1 MTDAVVIVS
10 HGDDVAG
17 IPTEYGIAAPM
28 PVTGGTGGATSVT
41 TTTGNLTALNQ
52 VVGPIQNIAS
62 VAVEVTGTF
71 SGNVAFEVS
80 NDGVTYF
87 PVDLIQPGTLG
98 APGASGSPGYMY
110 YGNVPGEYFRVRC
123 NVYTS
128 GTAVI
133 TIAGYVGTF
142 PLHSV
147 AATITGVSSGAS
159 SGLPGYSR
167 LEDGVTAALASIAAF
182 HNQDNQLT
190 TTGNALLTGGV
201 AQLLNWLGN
210 LDRQRAAGIDGIS
223 AIGVAT
229 GSAQFAMQFR
239 NSVAAAIT
247 ANAVAQV
254 VTPAAMSGTI
264 TGVAWSIQVGTL
276 IAVDTG
282 SNYEVVMV
290 TAITATTF
298 TAIFTKSHAANVL
311 LVGFVY
317 NQERDAAG
325 ELDGATGAGTAV
337 AAGYEYN
344 GGHPDGIH
352 NYDRERN
359 VQAKGYGS
367 TGIYGGALP
376 AGSTSFTAAGAGPTG
391 LQPGSPIVIGGITGA
406 GEVGYVAANYVI
418 GSTTIPL
425 QSPTIGGPYGQFSW
439 DRYSYDGPALNG
451 ILPFGIGIEED
462 VVFNAPDG
470 LYYIERSASSD
481 IMPFANIPA
490 VHSTLYNGASMDRA
504 RGVAFVGDAATG
516 TGVQAIH
523 GYMLNGAGTYDHQRD
538 GGGWSAAKEL
548 SVETGTGAVTLA
560 NAATAVGAL
569 AGINLYTGRAN
580 HTLSTVI
587 TGAPTTVSVN
597 LEGSID
603 GTHWYVLATS
613 TSTTGDFQFA
623 TGKVFSQIRANV
635 TALTGGA
642 APTVTCYYEGN

>member
-28 PVTGGTGGATSVT
+28 PVTGGTGGATSVS

-71 SGNVAFEVS
+71 NGGLIFEVS
-80 NDGVTYF
+80 NDGVTYY
-87 PVDLIQPGTLG
+87 PVVLDIPGSLATP
-98 APGASGSPGYMY
+98 APNGLPGYMY

-128 GTAVI
+128 GTAIV
-133 TIAGYVGTF
+133 TVAGFVGTF
-142 PLHSV
+142 PLHSI
-147 AATITGVSSGAS
+147 AATITGAGSGAS

-264 TGVAWSIQVGTL
+264 TGVAWSIQIGTL

-359 VQAKGYGS
+359 VNAKGR
-367 TGIYGGALP
+367 GIATVN
-376 AGSTSFTAAGAGPTG
+376 SITAGATSVTATSATTG
-391 LQPGSPIVIGGITGA
+391 LQPGQAIILGTPLTGETA
-406 GEVGYVAANYVI
+406 YVAANYVV
-418 GSTTIPL
+418 GSLTIPL
-425 QSPTIGGPYGQFSW
+425 QAPVASGPYTQIVWDAYAFGGPG
-439 DRYSYDGPALNG
+439 LNG
-451 ILPFGIGIEED
+451 FTGFGIGIEED
-462 VVFNAPDG
+462 VVWNPIDG
-470 LYYIERSASSD
+470 YFYIERSATADAMSVN
-481 IMPFANIPA
+481 NIPA
-490 VHSTLYNGASMDRA
+490 VHASLFNSAGMDRA
-504 RGVAFVGDAATG
+504 RSVNAVGDNAYG

-523 GYMLNGAGTYDHQRD
+523 AYMFNGAGTYDHQRD

-560 NAATAVGAL
+560 NNATAVGAL

-587 TGAPTTVSVN
+587 NGAPTSVSVN